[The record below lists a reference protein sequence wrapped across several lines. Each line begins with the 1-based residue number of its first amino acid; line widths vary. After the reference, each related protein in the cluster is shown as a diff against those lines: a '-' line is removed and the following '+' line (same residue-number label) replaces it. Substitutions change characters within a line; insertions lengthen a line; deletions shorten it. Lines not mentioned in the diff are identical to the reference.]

1 MLVGW
6 RSCEALSHKDSGLR
20 IVVVALAR
28 LKTVALVEARGGFHV
43 VGGVEIDPLVAG
55 RVRELFGRLQ
65 HFLGDSLA
73 PRFWP
78 DVHALDFGAEG
89 FGQVAQSDAPDDVVA
104 GAREP
109 KSRTGTKIIPQEFF
123 L

>member
-1 MLVGW
+1 MLIGW

-43 VGGVEIDPLVAG
+43 VGGVEIDPLKAG
-55 RVRELFGRLQ
+55 SERELFGRLEQ
-65 HFLGDSLA
+65 FLGDSLA

-78 DVHALDFGAEG
+78 DVHALDFGGLWYIHA
-89 FGQVAQSDAPDDVVA
+89 ANCDAADDVVA
-104 GAREP
+104 AAREP
-109 KSRTGTKIIPQEFF
+109 KSRT
-123 L
+123 